1 MVQVKRSHEYEY
13 RVLSVVRD
21 YVGLHA
27 VDRIAWFHA
36 AAIMGADGWPAV
48 QGFGIEK
55 LAMMPRFARYR
66 ATALGSDMLTELKRP
81 T

>member
-1 MVQVKRSHEYEY
+1 VAASFIRADM
-13 RVLSVVRD
+13 
-21 YVGLHA
+21 

-36 AAIMGADGWPAV
+36 PAVMGGDGWPAV